1 MFYIYFS
8 QPRIKYS
15 NNPVM
20 SKLQQHTAT
29 TKPETRN
36 TSNLKQTH
44 NKQHVTR
51 NLKPVTRET
60 RNLHTTNQKPTT
72 HIPDPAIPPLATN

>member
-1 MFYIYFS
+1 
-8 QPRIKYS
+8 
-15 NNPVM
+15 M

-29 TKPETRN
+29 KPETGN

-51 NLKPVTRET
+51 NLKPATPSPLNTSAAETDYHHNPQMQPET
-60 RNLHTTNQKPTT
+60 RNP
-72 HIPDPAIPPLATN
+72 